1 MLTHLSIKNYALI
14 RQLELEPSGSLNVI
28 TGETGAG
35 KSIMLGAIGLLLG
48 DRADTKVLWNPDEKC
63 IVEGT
68 FNVSALKLKTLFR
81 DLDLDYEPTSVI
93 RREINPGGKSR
104 AFVNDTPVTL
114 DALRRIGQRLID
126 VHSQHETLQ
135 FSEREFQLSVIDA
148 YARLQ
153 NDLEAYTAAW
163 RKYQE
168 LKDIYEQLLGEAET
182 LKEEADFVKF
192 QLDELSTANLVDN
205 EQEKLEAEL
214 KIAEHAEDIKSKLQQ
229 SSLQLN
235 DTEWS
240 VLLQLNDLRARLQSL
255 AAFGPA
261 FEKLYQRINS
271 TRIELQDVADELERE
286 ESKVEFDPHRTE
298 DVKERLSLIYQLQ
311 QKHRKNSISELLALQ
326 HDLQQRAHKTDNLDE
341 ALRRAEQDLNEAR
354 KEVEVKA
361 AGLSAART
369 KTFSPLSSN
378 LISILQQL
386 GIPDAQILVDHQKK
400 EPGKNGIDQIEI
412 LFSANKGIAPRALG
426 AVASGGEFSR
436 LMFAVK
442 FIMAEKTA
450 MPTLVL
456 DEIDTG
462 VSGEIAIRLGK
473 LMKVMAERHQ
483 VIAISHL
490 PQIAAKAHTHYFVY
504 KNNAFEKTVSEM
516 RPLSESERVEE
527 IAKMIGGN
535 QPSDKAREN
544 AVELMQS

>member
-214 KIAEHAEDIKSKLQQ
+214 KIAEHAEEIKSKLQQ

-361 AGLSAART
+361 AALSAART